1 MKNYLTGIICGIL
14 IAAFT
19 VYLTLDIFVI
29 KETYQNTA
37 VDNPSSA
44 FAQAQEKLSQNA
56 DTQTEEQST
65 EIFAET
71 STETLTEQ
79 ATTSSD
85 SNTRHQRFSSKQRTA
100 DNTETPSVQD
110 NLSSTSDSNSSSLN
124 DTAYQDYEDE
134 HIKISLKEYTV
145 NATKVYVADV
155 TVSSAEYLKT
165 AFADNTFGKN
175 ITAKT
180 SETAT
185 QNNAV
190 LAINGDYYG
199 ARESGYVIRNGK
211 IYRSASKESTDIA
224 CIYADGTMRIQNT
237 SQISAEEL
245 VAQGVWQAFS
255 FGPALVQNG
264 TVTISQNEEVG
275 HSMASNPRTAIG
287 VLGENHYLFVVSDG
301 RTNESQGLSLYELA
315 EFMQGLGVECAY
327 NLDGGGSSTMYYQGN
342 IINNPTTNGKSIK
355 EREVSDI
362 VYIG

>member
-14 IAAFT
+14 ITTFT

-29 KETYQNTA
+29 KEAYQNTA
-37 VDNPSSA
+37 TENPSSA
-44 FAQAQEKLSQNA
+44 FAQAQERLSQNS
-56 DTQTEEQST
+56 DTQTIEQST
-65 EIFAET
+65 EIF
-71 STETLTEQ
+71 TETPTEIFTEN
-79 ATTSSD
+79 ATVSSD
-85 SNTRHQRFSSKQRTA
+85 SDTKHQHFSTKQRTSE
-100 DNTETPSVQD
+100 NTETQSVQD
-110 NLSSTSDSNSSSLN
+110 SISSTSNSNSSSLN

-134 HIKISLKEYTV
+134 NISISLKEYTV
-145 NATKVYVADV
+145 NSTKVYVADV

-165 AFADNTFGKN
+165 AFANNTFGKN
-175 ITAKT
+175 ITATT
-180 SETAT
+180 SEIAT

-211 IYRSASKESTDIA
+211 VYRSVSKESTDIA

-237 SQISAEEL
+237 SQVSAEEL

-264 TVTISQNEEVG
+264 TVTVSQSEEVG
-275 HSMASNPRTAIG
+275 HAMASNPRTAIG

-301 RTNESQGLSLYELA
+301 RTNESRGLSLYELA
-315 EFMQGLGVECAY
+315 EFMQSLGVECAY